1 MISLAAPNRTR
12 VLLAEDNKVN
22 QILALGLLEK
32 RGYAVAVVGDGRAAV
47 DAIKTDRFDLVFM
60 DIQMPEMD
68 GLEATAAIRAHEQRT
83 GEHIPIIAMTAHA
96 LNGDRERCL
105 AAGMDGYV
113 SKPIRVAELD
123 RAIERV
129 LAETKL
135 ESVKDETVQELA
147 V

>member
-135 ESVKDETVQELA
+135 ESIKDETVQELA